1 MRFSFL
7 FICSLTLSTSILFAQ
22 GPQSRKHTANKSKK
36 VSTIRA
42 NKSLKIESKH
52 SFQVQ
57 GDNLKIIANGIPSHK
72 VGSFPNGRNPSR
84 ITAQNYSFTLTSKPQ
99 INPKATSMSGGFGA
113 PNIPF
118 GIALN
123 GVLFDPGT
131 AEYWMGDRTSKW
143 NYEALGGAVKL
154 GVDEN
159 IAHVQPT
166 GAYHYHGI
174 PKLYLKELKVKSNKH
189 SPLIGWA
196 ADGFPIY
203 ALYGYKNQKSGSI
216 IKHKSSYRLIK
227 DSRPEPPNGPGGKY
241 DGSFTIDYKYE
252 KGLGT
257 LDECNGCF
265 TITPDFPQG
274 TYAYFLTEDWPV
286 IPRNFRGNPTSLRF
300 STNQGPARKRP
311 PFRR

>member
-1 MRFSFL
+1 MRFPLLLSA
-7 FICSLTLSTSILFAQ
+7 TLIISTCLLFAQ

-42 NKSLKIESKH
+42 NKSLKIESKQN
-52 SFQVQ
+52 FQVQ
-57 GDNLKIIANGIPSHK
+57 ASSLKITANGIPTHK
-72 VGSFPNGRNPSR
+72 VGTFPNGGNPSS
-84 ITAQNYSFTLTSKPQ
+84 ISAQSYNFTLTSKPT
-99 INPKATSMSGGFGA
+99 INPKATSNSGGVGS
-113 PNIPF
+113 PSIPF

-131 AEYWMGDRTSKW
+131 AEFWMGDRTSRW

-159 IAHVQPT
+159 MAHVQPT

-174 PKLYLKELKVKSNKH
+174 PKLYLKELKVKSSKH

-196 ADGFPIY
+196 ADGFPVY
-203 ALYGYKNQKSGSI
+203 ALYGYKNKKSGTI

-227 DSRPEPPNGPGGKY
+227 GSRPTPPQGPGGKY
-241 DGSFTIDYKYE
+241 DGSFTADYKYE
-252 KGLGT
+252 EGLGT

-274 TYAYFLTEDWPV
+274 TYAYFLTEEWPV
-286 IPRNFRGNPTSLRF
+286 IPRHFRGNPTSLRF
-300 STNQGPARKRP
+300 SNNQGPERRRP